1 VVSKAEHTVHQDA
14 TPEPAAPAAP
24 GSAAPESA
32 GPESAGPERRLDDHA
47 RFGSGIATIYEA
59 LDRLVS
65 LRGLSDAA
73 LVVDVAPLG
82 RQVLRAGRRPLHDD
96 DAGLLTR
103 DPGLYVEPSTE
114 GADTPDDLL
123 VAELMVTLAE
133 LGLQHDVARMIH
145 EATHA

>member
-1 VVSKAEHTVHQDA
+1 MSKAEHTAQKNTAQKNTADDDT
-14 TPEPAAPAAP
+14 TPEPAAPAASE
-24 GSAAPESA
+24 GAE
-32 GPESAGPERRLDDHA
+32 PERRLDDHA
-47 RFGSGIATIYEA
+47 GFGSGIATIYEA

-65 LRGLSDAA
+65 LRELSDAA

-82 RQVLRAGRRPLHDD
+82 RQVLRAGRRPLRDD
-96 DAGLLTR
+96 DTGLLTR

-123 VAELMVTLAE
+123 VAELMVTLAQ
-133 LGLQHDVARMIH
+133 LGLQHDVARMVH